1 MKCVHEY
8 LLFYYYFTISSPFTS
23 IQIHNPKRFLFF
35 VHPFYEI
42 FILSLK
48 TKSFLK
54 TYHSTIFLTNGRTF
68 QLFSADLSK
77 MRMRGCTSVDTSL
90 RPVFSEDFQTF
101 LTILP
106 VQNEAAKEFS
116 AQIVKR
122 KVF

>member
-1 MKCVHEY
+1 M
-8 LLFYYYFTISSPFTS
+8 
-23 IQIHNPKRFLFF
+23 
-35 VHPFYEI
+35 

-77 MRMRGCTSVDTSL
+77 MRMRGCRSVDTSL

-106 VQNEAAKEFS
+106 VWNEAAKELS

-122 KVF
+122 KVSVSSSSPSESEVWMAITQGTLELCKILAWDQNNDTV